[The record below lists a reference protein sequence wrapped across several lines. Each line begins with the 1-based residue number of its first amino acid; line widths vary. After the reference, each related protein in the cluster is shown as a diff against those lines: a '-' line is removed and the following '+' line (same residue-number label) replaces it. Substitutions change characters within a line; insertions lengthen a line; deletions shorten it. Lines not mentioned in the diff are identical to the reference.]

1 MGVAL
6 KQPLLFDP
14 GSGNPGLRVRGSR
27 LASRF
32 GLLPLLTAVRQ
43 RLRSEVRILAYHRVL
58 DSALPDGFQHDPGL
72 ISASREGF
80 DRQIAFIKRRFHPIS
95 FTRLLDHLDNGTALP
110 PRALLISFDDGYRD
124 NYEIARPI
132 LVAHGLSAMFFV
144 CTGHIGSGRPYAY
157 DWLHR
162 MVCASTASECVMP
175 EIDLH
180 TAMPDTLEQ
189 RRTLA
194 WTVLDRL
201 KHLPAHA
208 QLAAIARLQ
217 AEWSMVPD
225 GHGQQRQPMTWD
237 QLRQMRADGM
247 EIGSH
252 GVHHHML
259 SKLPHDEM
267 VQELRQSKHLLDTEL
282 GQDTIAL
289 SYPVGGPDAF
299 NESVMQ
305 AARDAGYGLACSY
318 TIGTV
323 PRPVPQRYAMERLSI
338 ERQMDPDWFN
348 AFISWPEI
356 FGFPTRVRT
365 A

>member
-1 MGVAL
+1 MGHGQA
-6 KQPLLFDP
+6 QPLLFDQ
-14 GSGNPGLRVRGSR
+14 GEGKPGLRVRGSR
-27 LASRF
+27 LASRL

-43 RLRSEVRILAYHRVL
+43 RLRSEIRILAYHRVL
-58 DSALPDGFQHDPGL
+58 DSALPEGFQFDPGL

-80 DRQIAFIKRRFHPIS
+80 VRQVALVKRRFHPIT
-95 FTRLLDHLDNGTALP
+95 FARLLDHLDAGTPLP
-110 PRALLISFDDGYRD
+110 PRALLISFDDGYED
-124 NYEIARPI
+124 NYRIARPI
-132 LVAHGLSAMFFV
+132 LKAHGLSAMFFV
-144 CTGHIGSGRPYAY
+144 CTGHIDSGRPYEY

-162 MVCASTASECVMP
+162 MLCASTARECVIP
-175 EIDLH
+175 EIDLRLP
-180 TAMPDTLEQ
+180 MPVSLED
-189 RRTLA
+189 RRGLA

-201 KHLPAHA
+201 KHLDANA
-208 QLAAIARLQ
+208 QSVAIRRLQ
-217 AEWSMVPD
+217 TRWNMTAADD
-225 GHGQQRQPMTWD
+225 GQRQPMTWA

-252 GVHHHML
+252 GVHHRML
-259 SKLPHDEM
+259 SKLPRDEM
-267 VQELRQSKHLLDTEL
+267 VEELRESKRALDREL
-282 GQDTIAL
+282 DQDTIAL

-299 NESVMQ
+299 DETVMH
-305 AARDAGYGLACSY
+305 AAREAGYGLACSY

-348 AFISWPEI
+348 AFVSWPEI